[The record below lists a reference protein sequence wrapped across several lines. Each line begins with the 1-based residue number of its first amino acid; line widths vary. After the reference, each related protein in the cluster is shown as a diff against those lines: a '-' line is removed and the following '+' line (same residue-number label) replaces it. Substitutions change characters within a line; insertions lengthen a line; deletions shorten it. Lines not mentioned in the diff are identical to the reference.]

1 MIINRPDY
9 IKAIT
14 SFIGQPLVKILSGV
28 RRCGKSTIFEMLNE
42 KLLASGIEKKCIICK
57 RYTDMDIAQNITAKQ
72 MYDELVCES
81 KDNEY
86 SYLILDEI
94 QEISGW
100 EKVVNSLLEKGN
112 FDIYVTGSNSKLM
125 SSEISTYLTGRYVQI
140 PVYTL
145 SFSEYLQFKSE
156 SQLSK
161 RELLNEYIRF
171 GGFPIVAL
179 NEYESNAAYQI
190 VNGIY
195 YTVVSRDIVNR
206 HRIHK
211 QELFDRVVKYVVE
224 NTGKTFSANSISKF
238 LKSENRQLSNESI
251 YNYLRWLE
259 QAFIIYPC
267 RRYDLQGKNILKT
280 QEKYYLAD
288 ISLKYALFGYNRN
301 MLDAVM
307 ENIVYLEL
315 KRRGYDVYVGKL
327 GTKEIDFVAI
337 LRDEKIYVQVC
348 VQLPENSDRETSNL
362 KDIQDNYPKY
372 VVTLNDLDV
381 GNDEG
386 IKIVHLQDFLLQDR
400 WI

>member
-1 MIINRPDY
+1 MIINRHDY
-9 IKAIT
+9 IEAIT
-14 SFIGQPLVKILSGV
+14 PFIGQPLVKILSGV
-28 RRCGKSTIFEMLNE
+28 RRCGKSTIFEMLKE

-145 SFSEYLQFKSE
+145 SFSEYLQFKSK

-179 NEYESNAAYQI
+179 NEYESNVAYQI

-195 YTVVSRDIVNR
+195 YTVVSR
-206 HRIHK
+206 
-211 QELFDRVVKYVVE
+211 Y
-224 NTGKTFSANSISKF
+224 SK
-238 LKSENRQLSNESI
+238 SSS
-251 YNYLRWLE
+251 Y
-259 QAFIIYPC
+259 
-267 RRYDLQGKNILKT
+267 
-280 QEKYYLAD
+280 
-288 ISLKYALFGYNRN
+288 S
-301 MLDAVM
+301 
-307 ENIVYLEL
+307 
-315 KRRGYDVYVGKL
+315 
-327 GTKEIDFVAI
+327 
-337 LRDEKIYVQVC
+337 
-348 VQLPENSDRETSNL
+348 
-362 KDIQDNYPKY
+362 
-372 VVTLNDLDV
+372 
-381 GNDEG
+381 
-386 IKIVHLQDFLLQDR
+386 
-400 WI
+400 